1 MKESTAEVYGRFD
14 GAAGF
19 AERRA
24 RVLAIAAA
32 RPAPRDLADAAA
44 ERPRRRSPLAA
55 DLLAAGAFRAD
66 VSGAGPT
73 VYGLFA
79 DRPAAERAAA
89 ALGPLGRIWVADP
102 AW

>member
-1 MKESTAEVYGRFD
+1 MKKSTGAVYARFD

-19 AERRA
+19 AERCA
-24 RVLAIAAA
+24 RMLAVASGAAA
-32 RPAPRDLADAAA
+32 ATDLADLPPNDLAS
-44 ERPRRRSPLAA
+44 SPLAA
-55 DLLAAGAFRAD
+55 DVIAAGAFRAD

-79 DRPAAERAAA
+79 DRPAAERAAV
-89 ALGPLGRIWVADP
+89 ALAHLGRIWVADP